1 MNVGKFLLFWLVA
14 VVTAVGLTAL
24 WYLLMVACV
33 IWCHDP
39 AGKALS
45 IGMSLGLLVPFGATA
60 AILATA
66 DDFASEPKET
76 KK

>member
-1 MNVGKFLLFWLVA
+1 
-14 VVTAVGLTAL
+14 
-24 WYLLMVACV
+24 V